1 MRALAKSYVIF
12 VKTAVNLML
21 CCIKHIASAFGT
33 KALRLSKCRLI
44 ISLIKIAYYMWYN
57 HTFSQINKATKKVGE
72 GEGKRVGNKNEKWG
86 LTIKRFFIK
95 IGGLGTISHPCYVKG
110 ILVYYIMV
118 YISIIGALSTIK
130 SRDSSF

>member
-44 ISLIKIAYYMWYN
+44 ISLIKIVYYMWDN

-72 GEGKRVGNKNEKWG
+72 EEGKRVGNKNEKWG
-86 LTIKRFFIK
+86 LTYKEVLHKNRR
-95 IGGLGTISHPCYVKG
+95 IGNHLPPVLC
-110 ILVYYIMV
+110 
-118 YISIIGALSTIK
+118 
-130 SRDSSF
+130 